1 MATMMTNDIPQGTTD
16 KDPGIIASLL
26 WIVGL
31 VVFQLIG
38 IVIAWAAQAGIS
50 GEPMMAMR
58 EINGETTP
66 VPMIAPITMMFG
78 VFLGAAGLIAL
89 RARYLCRHLRPA
101 WDGTSPHALS
111 RRSIMTT
118 IALIIA
124 VMLFTMAYQTA
135 LGEKPIQPEL
145 VLFLNAMNSGYAGLA
160 VVVLAGA
167 VGAPVL
173 EEILFRGQLQGA
185 IHRKLTGKTER
196 APIHAIAI
204 TSAVFALIH
213 FQPLAIPPLFVAGA
227 VFGWIRWRSG
237 SLALPI
243 AAHIL
248 MNFISLIVL
257 YFTGEI

>member
-1 MATMMTNDIPQGTTD
+1 MATTMTTDIPQGTTD

-38 IVIAWAAQAGIS
+38 IMIAWAMQAAIS
-50 GEPMMAMR
+50 GEPMMVMR
-58 EINGETTP
+58 EIDGETTP

-78 VFLGAAGLIAL
+78 VFLGAAGLIAM
-89 RARYLCRHLRPA
+89 RAKYLCRHLRPA

-111 RRSIMTT
+111 RHSILTT
-118 IALIIA
+118 IGLIIA
-124 VMLFTMAYQTA
+124 VMLFTVVYQTA
-135 LGEKPIQPEL
+135 LGEEPIQPEL
-145 VLFLNAMNSGYAGLA
+145 VLFLDAMNSGYAGLA
-160 VVVLAGA
+160 VVILAGA
-167 VGAPVL
+167 IGAPVL
-173 EEILFRGQLQGA
+173 EELLFRGQLQGA
-185 IHRKLTGKTER
+185 IHRKLDGKTGK
-196 APIHAIAI
+196 APIYAIAI
-204 TSAVFALIH
+204 TAGVFSLIH
-213 FQPLAIPPLFVAGA
+213 FQPLAIPPLFAAGA